1 MATRGGRKPAP
12 TALKVVRGDR
22 PSRINHNAPPTV
34 PPSGEVPPPAW
45 LNEVAAEVWTRILPQ
60 LAAKRIMD
68 EAHLELFA
76 QGCQAIGLFQD
87 AARLVNDQ
95 GIIVNNG
102 NGKVK
107 NPAFQVMRDSFT
119 VTLHWSREFG
129 LTPSAQS
136 GITVRELEE
145 GAADQI
151 LSG

>member
-1 MATRGGRKPAP
+1 MGARGVRPAP

-22 PSRINHNAPPTV
+22 PSRINRNAPPTV
-34 PPSGEVPPPAW
+34 PPGEVAPPEW
-45 LNEVAAEVWTRILPQ
+45 LTEVALDVWHRLLPQ
-60 LAAKRIMD
+60 LDQKRIVD
-68 EAHLELFA
+68 AAHLEFFA
-76 QGCQAIGLFQD
+76 QGCQAVAMFQD
-87 AARLVNDQ
+87 AARRVNEG
-95 GIIVNNG
+95 GIVVKTDHG
-102 NGKVK
+102 MVK

-119 VTLHWSREFG
+119 MTLQWSREFG